1 MSFIFGGGGGG
12 GGAAQPAS
20 GTQVSI
26 AREAPEIEARK
37 LGLYDQALKL
47 AQTPVQLPAYQVAAP
62 PPLQQAGFT
71 AAGTTGVGA
80 GALTSGLGAL
90 GSGATALSGAQTLAA
105 QTPTTGATAAN
116 PYPQLAPYMNPYQSY
131 VTDEI
136 NRQAQLAKNQLG
148 AQAVQSG
155 AFGGGRQGVA
165 EAELER
171 ARLNQ
176 VGLSQAG
183 GFSQALGAYQRQ
195 QQLGTQTG
203 LQAAQG
209 YAGQAQ
215 AYGGLGQTQQAM
227 QQRDIGSLLQAGGVQ
242 QQLGQQALEAQRMT
256 TMTRQYEPYQRLEF
270 MKGLMTNLPT
280 GQSAMTATTA
290 PGTNP
295 FAQAVGTGIGAYAA
309 YNMANRPPSNI
320 NIGQPYK

>member
-12 GGAAQPAS
+12 GGGAQPSS

-26 AREAPEIEARK
+26 AREAPEIESRK

-47 AQTPVQLPAYQVAAP
+47 AQSPVQLPAYQVAAP

-80 GALTSGLGAL
+80 GALQSGLGAL
-90 GSGATALSGAQTLAA
+90 GGAQALAA
-105 QTPTTGATAAN
+105 QTPTTAG
-116 PYPQLAPYMNPYQSY
+116 LAPYMNPYQSY

-136 NRQAQLAKNQLG
+136 NRQSQLAKNQLG

-155 AFGGGRQGVA
+155 AFGGARQGVA

-209 YAGQAQ
+209 Y
-215 AYGGLGQTQQAM
+215 GGLGQAQQAM
-227 QQRDIGSLLQAGGVQ
+227 QQKDIGSLLQAGGVQ

-256 TMTRQYEPYQRLEF
+256 TMTRAYEPYQRLEF

-280 GQSAMTATTA
+280 GQSAVTATTA

-295 FAQAVGTGIGAYAA
+295 FAQAVGTRIGAYTA
-309 YNMANRPPSNI
+309 YNISQRPPANI

>member
-12 GGAAQPAS
+12 GGGAQPAS

-47 AQTPVQLPAYQVAAP
+47 AQSPVQLPAYQVAAP

-80 GALTSGLGAL
+80 GALQRGLGAL
-90 GSGATALSGAQTLAA
+90 GGAQALAA
-105 QTPTTGATAAN
+105 QTPSTAG
-116 PYPQLAPYMNPYQSY
+116 LAPYMNPYQSY

-155 AFGGGRQGVA
+155 AFGGARQGVA

-209 YAGQAQ
+209 Y
-215 AYGGLGQTQQAM
+215 GGLGQAQQAM
-227 QQRDIGSLLQAGGVQ
+227 QQKDIGSLLQAGGVQ

-309 YNMANRPPSNI
+309 YNMANRQPSNI

>member
-12 GGAAQPAS
+12 GGSSGPTT

-47 AQTPVQLPAYQVAAP
+47 AQSPVQLPAYQVAAP

-90 GSGATALSGAQTLAA
+90 GGAQTLAA
-105 QTPTTGATAAN
+105 QTPTTAG
-116 PYPQLAPYMNPYQSY
+116 LAPYMNPYQSY

-136 NRQAQLAKNQLG
+136 NRQAQIGKNQLG

-155 AFGGGRQGVA
+155 AFGGARQGVA

-209 YAGQAQ
+209 Y
-215 AYGGLGQTQQAM
+215 GGLGQAQQAM

-256 TMTRQYEPYQRLEF
+256 QMTRQYEPYQRLEF

-280 GQSAMTATTA
+280 GQSAVTATTA

-295 FAQAVGTGIGAYAA
+295 FSQAVGTGIGAYAA
-309 YNMANRPPSNI
+309 YNMANRPASNI
-320 NIGQPYK
+320 NIGTQQRP

>member
-12 GGAAQPAS
+12 GGGAQPAS

-47 AQTPVQLPAYQVAAP
+47 AQSPVQLPAYQVAAP

-80 GALTSGLGAL
+80 GALQSGLGAL
-90 GSGATALSGAQTLAA
+90 GGAQALAA
-105 QTPTTGATAAN
+105 QTPTTAG
-116 PYPQLAPYMNPYQSY
+116 LAPYMNPYQSY

-136 NRQAQLAKNQLG
+136 NRQAQLAQNRLG

-155 AFGGGRQGVA
+155 AFGGARQGVA

-215 AYGGLGQTQQAM
+215 AYGGLGQAQQAM
-227 QQRDIGSLLQAGGVQ
+227 QQKDIGSLLQAGGVQ

-309 YNMANRPPSNI
+309 YNMANKPPSNI
-320 NIGQPYK
+320 NIGKTY

>member
-12 GGAAQPAS
+12 GGGGTQS

-37 LGLYDQALKL
+37 LSLYDQALKL
-47 AQTPVQLPAYQVAAP
+47 AQSPVQLPSYQVAAP
-62 PPLQQAGFT
+62 PPIQQAGFGL
-71 AAGTTGVGA
+71 AGTTGLRSA
-80 GALTSGLGAL
+80 ALTSGNGAI
-90 GSGATALSGAQTLAA
+90 GGAQTLAG
-105 QTPTTGATAAN
+105 Q
-116 PYPQLAPYMNPYQSY
+116 APNISQFYNPYQSY

-136 NRQAQLAKNQLG
+136 NRQADMRQNQLG
-148 AQAVQSG
+148 AEAVQSG
-155 AFGGGRQGVA
+155 AFGGARQGVA
-165 EAELER
+165 SAELDR

-176 VGLSQAG
+176 IGLSQAG
-183 GFSQALGAYQRQ
+183 GFSQALGAAQRQ
-195 QQLGTQTG
+195 QQLGIQTG
-203 LQAAQG
+203 MQAGQQYGAL
-209 YAGQAQ
+209 GQAQ
-215 AYGGLGQTQQAM
+215 QGM
-227 QQRDIGSLLQAGGVQ
+227 QQRDIGSLLQAGGIQ

-256 TMTRQYEPYQRLEF
+256 TMTRAYEPYQRLEF

-280 GQSAMTATTA
+280 GQSAVTATTA

-309 YNMANRPPSNI
+309 YNMANRQPSNI

>member
-12 GGAAQPAS
+12 GGGAQPAS
-20 GTQVSI
+20 ATQVSI

-47 AQTPVQLPAYQVAAP
+47 AQSPVQLPAYQVAAP

-80 GALTSGLGAL
+80 GALQSGLGAL
-90 GSGATALSGAQTLAA
+90 GGAQALAA
-105 QTPTTGATAAN
+105 QTPTTAG
-116 PYPQLAPYMNPYQSY
+116 LAPYMNPYQSY

-136 NRQAQLAKNQLG
+136 NRQAQLAQNRLG

-155 AFGGGRQGVA
+155 AFGGARQGVA

-209 YAGQAQ
+209 Y
-215 AYGGLGQTQQAM
+215 GGLGQAQQAM
-227 QQRDIGSLLQAGGVQ
+227 QQKDIGSLLQAGGVQ

-309 YNMANRPPSNI
+309 YNMANTQPSNI
-320 NIGQPYK
+320 NICQPYKKEIL

>member
-12 GGAAQPAS
+12 GGQQPAS

-26 AREAPEIEARK
+26 AREAPEIESRK

-47 AQTPVQLPAYQVAAP
+47 AQSPVQLPAYQVAAP

-90 GSGATALSGAQTLAA
+90 GGAQTLAA
-105 QTPTTGATAAN
+105 QTPTTAG
-116 PYPQLAPYMNPYQSY
+116 LAPYMNPYQSY

-136 NRQAQLAKNQLG
+136 SRQAQLAKNQLG
-148 AQAVQSG
+148 ADAVQSG
-155 AFGGGRQGVA
+155 AFGGARQGVA
-165 EAELER
+165 EAEIER

-209 YAGQAQ
+209 Y
-215 AYGGLGQTQQAM
+215 GGLGQAQQGM

-242 QQLGQQALEAQRMT
+242 QQLGQQALEAQRMMQ
-256 TMTRQYEPYQRLEF
+256 MTRQYEPYQRLEF

-295 FAQAVGTGIGAYAA
+295 FSQAVGTGIGAYAA
-309 YNMANRPPSNI
+309 YNMANRPASNI
-320 NIGQPYK
+320 NIGGAGYK

>member
-12 GGAAQPAS
+12 GGGAQPAS

-47 AQTPVQLPAYQVAAP
+47 AQSPVQLPAYQVAAP

-80 GALTSGLGAL
+80 GALQSGLGAL
-90 GSGATALSGAQTLAA
+90 GGAQALAA
-105 QTPTTGATAAN
+105 QTPTTAG
-116 PYPQLAPYMNPYQSY
+116 LAPYMNPYQSY

-136 NRQAQLAKNQLG
+136 NRQAQLAQNRLG

-155 AFGGGRQGVA
+155 AFGGARQGVA

-209 YAGQAQ
+209 Y
-215 AYGGLGQTQQAM
+215 GGLGQAQQAM
-227 QQRDIGSLLQAGGVQ
+227 QQKDIGSLLQAGGVQ

-256 TMTRQYEPYQRLEF
+256 TMTRAYEPYQRLEF

-280 GQSAMTATTA
+280 GQSAVTATTA

-309 YNMANRPPSNI
+309 YNMANKPPSNI
-320 NIGQPYK
+320 NIGKTY

>member
-12 GGAAQPAS
+12 GGGGPQS

-37 LGLYDQALKL
+37 LSLYDQALKL
-47 AQTPVQLPAYQVAAP
+47 AQSPVQLPGYQVAGP
-62 PPLQQAGFT
+62 SPLQQTGFT
-71 AAGTTGVGA
+71 QAGTTGVGA

-90 GSGATALSGAQTLAA
+90 GGAQTLAG
-105 QTPTTGATAAN
+105 Q
-116 PYPQLAPYMNPYQSY
+116 APNISQFYNPYQSY

-136 NRQAQLAKNQLG
+136 NRQAQMRQNQLG
-148 AQAVQSG
+148 AEAVQSG
-155 AFGGGRQGVA
+155 AFGGARQGVA
-165 EAELER
+165 SAELDR

-176 VGLSQAG
+176 IGLSQAG
-183 GFSQALGAYQRQ
+183 GYTQALGAAQRQ
-195 QQLGTQTG
+195 QQLGIQTG
-203 LQAAQG
+203 LQS
-209 YAGQAQ
+209 AQ

-256 TMTRQYEPYQRLEF
+256 TLQRQYEPYQRLEF

-280 GQSAMTATTA
+280 GQSAVTATTA

-309 YNMANRPPSNI
+309 YNMANRQPSNI

>member
-12 GGAAQPAS
+12 GGSSGPTT

-47 AQTPVQLPAYQVAAP
+47 AQSPVQLPAYQVAAP

-90 GSGATALSGAQTLAA
+90 GGAQTLAA
-105 QTPTTGATAAN
+105 QTPTTAG
-116 PYPQLAPYMNPYQSY
+116 LAPYMNPYQSY

-136 NRQAQLAKNQLG
+136 NRQAQIGKNQLG

-155 AFGGGRQGVA
+155 AFGGARQGVA

-209 YAGQAQ
+209 Y
-215 AYGGLGQTQQAM
+215 GGLGQAQQAM

-256 TMTRQYEPYQRLEF
+256 QMTRQYEPYQRLEF

-309 YNMANRPPSNI
+309 YNMANRQPSNI

>member
-12 GGAAQPAS
+12 GSQQPAS

-47 AQTPVQLPAYQVAAP
+47 AQSPVQLPAYQVAAP

-90 GSGATALSGAQTLAA
+90 GGAQTLAA
-105 QTPTTGATAAN
+105 QTPTTAG
-116 PYPQLAPYMNPYQSY
+116 LAPYMNPYQSY

-136 NRQAQLAKNQLG
+136 SRQAQLAKNQLG

-155 AFGGGRQGVA
+155 AFGGARQGVA
-165 EAELER
+165 EAEIER

-209 YAGQAQ
+209 Y
-215 AYGGLGQTQQAM
+215 GGLGQAQQAM

-309 YNMANRPPSNI
+309 YNMANRPASNI
-320 NIGQPYK
+320 NIGGAGYK

>member
-12 GGAAQPAS
+12 GSQQPAS

-47 AQTPVQLPAYQVAAP
+47 AQSPVQLPAYQVAAP

-90 GSGATALSGAQTLAA
+90 GSGATALGGAQTLAA
-105 QTPTTGATAAN
+105 QTPTTAG
-116 PYPQLAPYMNPYQSY
+116 LAPYMNPYQSY

-136 NRQAQLAKNQLG
+136 TRQAQMRTNQLG
-148 AQAVQSG
+148 AEAVQSG
-155 AFGGGRQGVA
+155 AFGGARQGVA
-165 EAELER
+165 EAEIER

-215 AYGGLGQTQQAM
+215 AYGGLGQAQQGM

-309 YNMANRPPSNI
+309 YNMANKQPSNI